1 MERTD
6 PAADESL
13 ADIRARIR
21 FGMAMAAMIKMMA
34 TTISSSISEN
44 PFCLC
49 LNAGIRLFFPHA
61 LFPATFSGPIALYG
75 FTLQLKDHI
84 GSNSN
89 FSAGCAT
96 AALSCD
102 SSYSPGYRQIK
113 LHVAHEK

>member
-49 LNAGIRLFFPHA
+49 LSVGIRLFFPQA

-75 FTLQLKDHI
+75 FTLQLKDHT
-84 GSNSN
+84 GKTSN
-89 FSAGCAT
+89 FSTSPAT
-96 AALSCD
+96 APLSKD
-102 SSYSPGYRQIK
+102 SSDGIARCK
-113 LHVAHEK
+113 LNRVQGIAK